1 MEYCWRFFYV
11 SAPAEACLLRL
22 LPICRLC
29 CKSIYSLFLS
39 PYNAEKFEKFLHDTG
54 FFPAEMPSAM
64 KNR

>member
-29 CKSIYSLFLS
+29 CKNIYYSDS
-39 PYNAEKFEKFLHDTG
+39 AEKFEKFLHDTG

>member
-22 LPICRLC
+22 LSICRLC
-29 CKSIYSLFLS
+29 CKNIYYSDS
-39 PYNAEKFEKFLHDTG
+39 AEKFEKFLHDTG
-54 FFPAEMPSAM
+54 FFPAEIPSVM